1 MKPLFRCIEKLL
13 LAQMAEKRVVD
24 VDVIKK
30 KRV

>member
-1 MKPLFRCIEKLL
+1 MKPLFRYIEKLL
-13 LAQMAEKRVVD
+13 LAQMVEKRVVD